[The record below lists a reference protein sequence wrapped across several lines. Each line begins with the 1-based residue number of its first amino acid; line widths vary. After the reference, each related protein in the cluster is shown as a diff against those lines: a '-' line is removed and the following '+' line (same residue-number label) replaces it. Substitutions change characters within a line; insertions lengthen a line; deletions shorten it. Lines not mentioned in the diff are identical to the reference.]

1 MFDIVYALNKFESKV
16 NEYETKEMHQNLIM
30 FYGDSAFTRWS
41 EAFGNENLENEIRMK
56 DGSVAAVNHGLGGST
71 ADQLL
76 YWYSRM
82 VRPYKPRALVLKA
95 YSNDLDH
102 NYSAEQIVFLQSRIL
117 DWARIDMPG
126 IKLFVCDAQPQ
137 NKEKEQKL
145 TAYYHRREYN
155 ELMKTYCEQHDDVT
169 MTWLSRNP
177 ELYDNPED
185 IGNYAKVRDD
195 IWVEDGIHFN
205 NEGYRIYRDFWLKQ
219 LDELL

>member
-41 EAFGNENLENEIRMK
+41 ECFGNKNLENEIRMK
-56 DGSVAAVNHGLGGST
+56 DGALAAVNHGLGGST

-137 NKEKEQKL
+137 YKEKELKL
-145 TAYYHRREYN
+145 TAYYHRKEYN
-155 ELMKTYCEQHDDVT
+155 ELMKNYCEKHDDVT